1 MHASNH
7 CRCISLQNVT
17 WNQLAGVRSLLIAV
31 IFFLASIE
39 APGQASQAS
48 ANSLSKLTQQGQ
60 AAIASQQWEAA
71 DASYEQAIRLAPRN
85 ANLRIDSGAV
95 LTKLGRLPEA
105 IAAYR
110 EALRIAPRNMRAE
123 IGLAQAYRGVPNFE
137 EAKHILEISSR
148 EHPRAP
154 APLATMGDL
163 EIQLQAYD
171 EAIAH
176 LKSAVG
182 LAPAN
187 VATRNL
193 LAAAYKAKGDEANAL
208 VELQKVLAHDQE
220 NALALYL
227 QSEIYSDQTRD
238 DLALRGARKVV
249 ELQPQNPRA
258 RMLLGKIL
266 LRTPPA
272 ESPADVTNRCV
283 EAVVA
288 LQPLTETGSSSENNN
303 SKSRDSDTLFLLS
316 RAYRCAGQTDNA
328 NRTVEA
334 FEAASQNDR
343 TARETELQSRHLVQ
357 QANDAALKNDRAQ
370 AIDLA
375 QQALAKNPNDGSAY
389 SLLAKIYYSSGKID
403 DASAAIAKAL
413 ERDPYHPD
421 FLYVQGSILE
431 RQGRL
436 DDALKVFVRTTL
448 VNPKESDAYFEIG
461 AIYQQRND
469 RAHAVTAYRKA
480 LELSPGD
487 PDYRRALASVSP
499 APSTKHDSR

>member
-1 MHASNH
+1 MHASDH
-7 CRCISLQNVT
+7 CRCICLQNVT
-17 WNQLAGVRSLLIAV
+17 WDQLAGVRSLLISV
-31 IFFLASIE
+31 IFFFASID

-48 ANSLSKLTQQGQ
+48 ANSLLKLSQKGQ

-71 DASYEQAIRLAPRN
+71 EASYEQAVLLAPKN
-85 ANLRIDSGAV
+85 ANLRMDSGAV

-154 APLATMGDL
+154 EPLATMGDL

-187 VATRNL
+187 VANRTL

-208 VELQKVLAHDQE
+208 VELHKVLATDRE

-238 DLALRGARKVV
+238 DLALLGARKVV
-249 ELQPQNPRA
+249 KLQAKNPRA

-266 LRTPPA
+266 LRTAPA
-272 ESPADVTNRCV
+272 ESPTDVMKRCV
-283 EAVVA
+283 EAVAA
-288 LQPLTETGSSSENNN
+288 LQPLTETGGDGENNN

-316 RAYRCAGQTDNA
+316 RAYRCAGQPDDA

-343 TARETELQSRHLVQ
+343 TGRESELQSRHLVQ

-375 QQALAKNPNDGSAY
+375 QQALLKNPNDGSAY

-421 FLYVQGSILE
+421 FLYVQGKILE
-431 RQGRL
+431 KQGKF
-436 DDALKVFVRTTL
+436 DEALAAFVRTTL

-461 AIYQQRND
+461 AIYQRRND
-469 RAHAVTAYRKA
+469 RPHAVAAYKKA

-487 PDYRRALASVSP
+487 ADYRRALASVSAASP
-499 APSTKHDSR
+499 PKRR

>member
-1 MHASNH
+1 M
-7 CRCISLQNVT
+7 
-17 WNQLAGVRSLLIAV
+17 
-31 IFFLASIE
+31 
-39 APGQASQAS
+39 
-48 ANSLSKLTQQGQ
+48 
-60 AAIASQQWEAA
+60 
-71 DASYEQAIRLAPRN
+71 
-85 ANLRIDSGAV
+85 
-95 LTKLGRLPEA
+95 
-105 IAAYR
+105 
-110 EALRIAPRNMRAE
+110 
-123 IGLAQAYRGVPNFE
+123 
-137 EAKHILEISSR
+137 
-148 EHPRAP
+148 
-154 APLATMGDL
+154 
-163 EIQLQAYD
+163 
-171 EAIAH
+171 
-176 LKSAVG
+176 
-182 LAPAN
+182 
-187 VATRNL
+187 
-193 LAAAYKAKGDEANAL
+193 
-208 VELQKVLAHDQE
+208 
-220 NALALYL
+220 
-227 QSEIYSDQTRD
+227 
-238 DLALRGARKVV
+238 
-249 ELQPQNPRA
+249 
-258 RMLLGKIL
+258 
-266 LRTPPA
+266 
-272 ESPADVTNRCV
+272 
-283 EAVVA
+283 
-288 LQPLTETGSSSENNN
+288 
-303 SKSRDSDTLFLLS
+303 
-316 RAYRCAGQTDNA
+316 
-328 NRTVEA
+328 EA